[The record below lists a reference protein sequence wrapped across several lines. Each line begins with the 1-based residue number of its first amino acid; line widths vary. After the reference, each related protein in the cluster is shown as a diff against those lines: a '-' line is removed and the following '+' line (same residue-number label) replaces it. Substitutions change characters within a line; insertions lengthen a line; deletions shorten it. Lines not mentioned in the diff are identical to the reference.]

1 MTIKIKTGDGNMMN
15 LLKKIIPNKSWTIIR
30 EFILDL
36 SDGYATKSYSQE
48 GEDMILR
55 RIFEYSEPGFYVDI
69 GAHHPKR
76 FSNTYY
82 FYRKGWH
89 GINIDAT
96 PGSMKLFNRRR
107 KEDINLETAVA
118 NEKREMTYHI
128 FNEPAVNTFD
138 EKFADK
144 AIDDGYELVR
154 KQKID
159 TKTLKEILVEYLP
172 KNQKIDF
179 MSVDVEGFDLGVLK
193 SNDFDFF
200 RPEYILVECHG
211 AIMNEIQ
218 NDDVYNFLR
227 EKNYDLFGKTVL
239 TLLFKDNLT

>member
-1 MTIKIKTGDGNMMN
+1 MKEV
-15 LLKKIIPNKSWTIIR
+15 LKSLIPPRIWTAFR
-30 EFILDL
+30 ESIFNL

-55 RIFEYSEPGFYVDI
+55 RIFEYSEPGVYVDI

-82 FYRKGWH
+82 FYRKGWR

-96 PGSMKLFNRRR
+96 PGSMKLFNKRRG
-107 KEDINLETAVA
+107 EDINIEIAVA
-118 NEKREMTYHI
+118 NEKREMTYHL

-138 EKFADK
+138 EKFASK
-144 AIDDGYELVR
+144 AINDGYKLAE
-154 KQKID
+154 KQKIA

-172 KNQKIDF
+172 KNQKINF
-179 MSVDVEGFDLGVLK
+179 MSVDVEGLDLEVLK
-193 SNDFDFF
+193 SNDFDLF

-211 AIMNEIQ
+211 ANMNEIQ
-218 NDDVYNFLR
+218 NDEVYNFLR

-239 TLLFKDNLT
+239 TLLFKDNYT

>member
-1 MTIKIKTGDGNMMN
+1 MKK
-15 LLKKIIPNKSWTIIR
+15 LLKSLIPARIR
-30 EFILDL
+30 GAIRKFILNTF
-36 SDGYATKSYSQE
+36 DGYAIKSYSQE
-48 GEDMILR
+48 GEDMILQ

-82 FYRKGWH
+82 FYKKGWR

-96 PGSMKLFNRRR
+96 PGSMKLFNKRRG
-107 KEDINLETAVA
+107 EDINLEIAVA
-118 NEKREMTYHI
+118 SEKREMTYHI

-144 AIDDGYELVR
+144 AIDDGCELIR
-154 KQKID
+154 KQKIE
-159 TKTLKEILVEYLP
+159 TKTLKEILVEHLP
-172 KNQKIDF
+172 KNKKIDF
-179 MSVDVEGFDLGVLK
+179 MSVDVEGFDLEVLK
-193 SNDFDFF
+193 SNDFDLF
-200 RPEYILVECHG
+200 RPAYILVECHG
-211 AIMNEIQ
+211 VNMNEIQ

-239 TLLFKDNLT
+239 TLIFKEN

>member
-1 MTIKIKTGDGNMMN
+1 MKEI
-15 LLKKIIPNKSWTIIR
+15 LKSLIPPRIWTAFQ
-30 EFILDL
+30 EFIFSL

-82 FYRKGWH
+82 FYRKGWR

-96 PGSMKLFNRRR
+96 PGSMKRFNKIRRW
-107 KEDINLETAVA
+107 DMNIETAVA
-118 NEKREMTYHI
+118 NEKREMIYHI

-138 EKFADK
+138 EKYADK
-144 AIDDGYELVR
+144 AINDGYELIR
-154 KQKID
+154 KQKIN
-159 TKTLKEILVEYLP
+159 TKTLKEILVQYLP
-172 KNQKIDF
+172 EKQKIDF
-179 MSVDVEGFDLGVLK
+179 MSVDVEGFDLEVLK
-193 SNDFDFF
+193 SNDFDLF

-211 AIMNEIQ
+211 ANMNEIQ
-218 NDDVYNFLR
+218 YNEVYNFLR
-227 EKNYDLFGKTVL
+227 EKKYDIFGKTVL
-239 TLLFKDNLT
+239 TLLFKDNHT